1 MDEFYKDYEL
11 DDAEVVNA
19 IRKAADDYEKG
30 EKLVAANTL
39 EAISHAIREYID
51 DEPLVHDQHLDV
63 MAALYGL
70 TREPGETNRQLKHR
84 ILDFIN
90 SRP

>member
-1 MDEFYKDYEL
+1 M
-11 DDAEVVNA
+11 
-19 IRKAADDYEKG
+19 
-30 EKLVAANTL
+30 
-39 EAISHAIREYID
+39 EYID